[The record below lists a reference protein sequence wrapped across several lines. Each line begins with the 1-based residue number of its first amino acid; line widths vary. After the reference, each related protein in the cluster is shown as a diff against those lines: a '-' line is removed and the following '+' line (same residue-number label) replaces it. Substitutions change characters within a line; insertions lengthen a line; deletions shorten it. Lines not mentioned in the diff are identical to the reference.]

1 MLKNQHPNAMSI
13 ETDNN
18 KTFIKNKLKSL
29 MQRKPWRN
37 AAIHALSAVEMQDSC

>member
-18 KTFIKNKLKSL
+18 KAFIKNKLKSL
-29 MQRKPWRN
+29 ILRKALEKWLFFPWSWRN
-37 AAIHALSAVEMQDSC
+37 LA